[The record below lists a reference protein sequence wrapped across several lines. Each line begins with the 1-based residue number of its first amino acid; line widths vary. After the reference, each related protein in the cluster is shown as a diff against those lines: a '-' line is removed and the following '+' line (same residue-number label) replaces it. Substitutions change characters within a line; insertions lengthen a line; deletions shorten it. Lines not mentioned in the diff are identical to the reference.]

1 MTEYK
6 KIRNLLFIAMLA
18 AVLVGCSGN
27 GQSAAALDELEASAA
42 IDITYC
48 RAHWWMRPD
57 TMFIRGAVATYFK
70 SAGGKISTIDF
81 DLVRHLQ
88 VDSVVSHN
96 RQLAFSHSNDS
107 LTVTLPD
114 ILIQGVTDSVV
125 VYYHGNLKP
134 TGHGSIRT
142 NRKAHT
148 IWTLSEPYGALDWWP
163 CRQNLIDKIDSMDI
177 SVTCPKEYI
186 VAANGVIVSDV
197 ADENERTTHYS
208 VRHPLNYYTIGVAVG
223 QYMIKEGQSVLATG
237 DTVPFVHYYWPSDPL
252 NVNEMMSDLNTMIN
266 IFSDYFIPY
275 PFADEKYGQARISGG
290 TSMEHQTMTFL
301 AVPDNVVIMA
311 HELAH
316 QWFGNHV
323 TCKGWQNVW
332 INEGFASFGE
342 LLFLERYWPEMAEEW
357 HDFTI
362 EKALRAN
369 GTVYITDTSNY
380 KIIFDETTTY
390 RKGAMVLVMLRDE
403 IGESAFQQGCRM
415 ILERFGNGFA
425 TIEDARQCF
434 EQAADTS
441 LVDFFN
447 LWIYGSGY
455 PQFTVD
461 FDHSQAGKT
470 IIDIQQSAVKTKDSD
485 SDFFPMH
492 LTVRLVGKKAYKD
505 IRLHLTSPQQE
516 FVVESDFKVNNVIF
530 DPNKNILGTWQCEKS
545 NKRN

>member
-1 MTEYK
+1 ML
-6 KIRNLLFIAMLA
+6 KIKFLFIAMLA

-27 GQSAAALDELEASAA
+27 GQSTAALDELEASAA

-48 RAHWWMRPD
+48 RTHWWMRPD
-57 TMFIRGAVATYFK
+57 TMFIKGAVATYFK
-70 SAGGKISTIDF
+70 SADSKIRTIDF

-96 RQLAFSHSNDS
+96 RQLVFSHSGDS

-114 ILIQGVTDSVV
+114 VLAQGVTDSVV
-125 VYYHGNLKP
+125 VFYHGELKS
-134 TGHGSIRT
+134 TGLGSIGT
-142 NRKAHT
+142 NREEHT
-148 IWTLSEPYGALDWWP
+148 IWTLSAPYGARDWWP
-163 CRQNLIDKIDSMDI
+163 CRQNLLDKIDSMDI
-177 SVTCPKEYI
+177 NVTCPIEHK
-186 VAANGVIVSDV
+186 VAANGVIISDV
-197 ADENERTTHYS
+197 ADGNEHTTHYS

-223 QYMIKEGQSVLATG
+223 NYLTKEGQSVLSTG
-237 DTVPFVHYYWPSDPL
+237 DTVPLVHYYWPSNSLSVRELMTNL
-252 NVNEMMSDLNTMIN
+252 NIVMN
-266 IFSDYFIPY
+266 IFSDYFTPY
-275 PFADEKYGQARISGG
+275 PFADEKYGQAAIGG
-290 TSMEHQTMTFL
+290 DISMEHQTMSFL
-301 AVPDNVVIMA
+301 TDADNIVLMA

-323 TCKGWQNVW
+323 TCKGWSSIW
-332 INEGFASFGE
+332 INEGFATFSE
-342 LLFLERYWPEMAEEW
+342 LLILERLMPYVVEGW
-357 HDFTI
+357 HDYTI
-362 EKALRAN
+362 SNALQAK
-369 GTVYITDTSNY
+369 GTVYVTDTTSHDT
-380 KIIFDETTTY
+380 IFDEATTY
-390 RKGAMVLVMLRDE
+390 RRGAMVVVMLRNE
-403 IGESAFQQGCRM
+403 IGEPAFQQGCRM

-447 LWIYGSGY
+447 LWIYGGGY

-461 FDHSQAGKT
+461 FDNSQIGKT

-492 LTVRLVGKKAYKD
+492 LTVRLVGKNARKD
-505 IRLHLTSPQQE
+505 VRLHLTSPQQQ

-530 DPNKNILGTWQCEKS
+530 DPNKNILGTWQRKKD